1 MLLLRAVFR
10 DCPFFVLFIIERIQ
24 FSFMGRRLL
33 TEDRVSD
40 YIKKQIANNSRYTKE
55 MLATPVTELP
65 EDVRSN
71 MEQGSPAI
79 YNACAKHGQNLSAF
93 LRLYFLH
100 YFDISHGKGPVE
112 YVMGLARIAIGE
124 LKMFDS
130 NAESDTALLKQV
142 VLFLHNSNDEQL
154 KSQYDGDLNGLD
166 FYTLVN
172 QLNGARR
179 AFNAATRARL
189 KGTAGS
195 SASNYRVVAINSA
208 EEAARYGQYT
218 SWCVTHKASYYENYI
233 SGGRRFYF
241 CLRDGFENVP
251 ARVAR
256 WMTTGCP

>member
-1 MLLLRAVFR
+1 M
-10 DCPFFVLFIIERIQ
+10 
-24 FSFMGRRLL
+24 

-40 YIKKQIANNSRYTKE
+40 YIKKQIANNSRYTRE

-142 VLFLHNSNDEQL
+142 VLFLHNSNEQL
-154 KSQYDGDLNGLD
+154 KAQYDGDLNGLD
-166 FYTLVN
+166 FYTLVS

-179 AFNAATRARL
+179 EFNAANRARL
-189 KGTAGS
+189 KGAVGG
-195 SASNYRVVAINSA
+195 ASNYRVVAINSA
-208 EEAARYGQYT
+208 EEAARYGQYP
-218 SWCVTHKASYYENYI
+218 HGA
-233 SGGRRFYF
+233 
-241 CLRDGFENVP
+241 
-251 ARVAR
+251 
-256 WMTTGCP
+256 